1 MQGSAVLDAEQ
12 DENHKCFIEKGT
24 KSMKKF
30 NVNDKVRI
38 VYDIDSAMEGVEGV
52 IVWIKHKRSFG
63 ENACYLLRIDAERY
77 KKEDVG
83 WNLES
88 SDDCFPASIR
98 ERYADNPYYKF
109 WIVNDTQIVHVEDE
123 DTKYHDMHYK
133 ACIVEPI
140 LVMCATFT
148 SEQFK
153 GFLRGNALK
162 YRLRAGHKED
172 VKADIDKALR
182 YEHWLKEYEET
193 GEITL

>member
-1 MQGSAVLDAEQ
+1 
-12 DENHKCFIEKGT
+12 
-24 KSMKKF
+24 MKKF

-52 IVWIKHKRSFG
+52 IVWIKHKRIFG
-63 ENACYLLRIDAERY
+63 GNACYLLRIDAERY

-88 SDDCFPASIR
+88 SDDYFPASIR

-109 WIVNDTQIVHVEDE
+109 WIVNGTQIVHVEDE